1 MNNPS
6 EQKKIEKFFRLTS
19 DTFCG
24 MVLSADK
31 TQNTNEVA
39 KITIRSVADGIPGVR
54 FDLKFEPHTTTPTQT
69 NGFGGANIKPEGE
82 ALKQAR
88 VWCTSAPVSFLF
100 SDLVECGVAIFR
112 HIRLRILKV
121 DFSVQYM
128 GQRE

>member
-39 KITIRSVADGIPGVR
+39 MLRSAQWRIAFLEFGSTSNSSR
-54 FDLKFEPHTTTPTQT
+54 TQPRQHKLT
-69 NGFGGANIKPEGE
+69 
-82 ALKQAR
+82 AL
-88 VWCTSAPVSFLF
+88 V
-100 SDLVECGVAIFR
+100 
-112 HIRLRILKV
+112 
-121 DFSVQYM
+121 
-128 GQRE
+128 GQI